1 MPVTWSIFVGHLP
14 FFVYFIVAGW
24 EWFCKILD
32 VFSWLRFSV
41 FRHLAEWLPLR
52 AALRRFARFN
62 GILPLCVLLEAQR
75 EPKRSPLL
83 PIVRAWRRTTSA
95 AVPQRSL
102 LPRNSGT
109 FLLPFLVAKKE
120 ALTGPSV
127 IKGPAAGQ
135 AGPGGHQSKKSFK
148 TFSQKFSQF
157 FHHHIVLCYYY
168 K

>member
-1 MPVTWSIFVGHLP
+1 MPESV
-14 FFVYFIVAGW
+14 IVQRKG
-24 EWFCKILD
+24 
-32 VFSWLRFSV
+32 SSS
-41 FRHLAEWLPLR
+41 
-52 AALRRFARFN
+52 
-62 GILPLCVLLEAQR
+62 GILFSLCNCIIAQR
-75 EPKRSPLL
+75 RDFLLMAYCRYVFFWRPKGNRKGLWLL

-95 AVPQRSL
+95 AVPQRSP

-109 FLLPFLVAKKE
+109 FFASFLVTKKE
-120 ALTGPSV
+120 ALPGPPV

-135 AGPGGHQSKKSFK
+135 AGPGDHQSKRSFK

>member
-41 FRHLAEWLPLR
+41 FRHLAEWLPPR

-95 AVPQRSL
+95 AVPQRSP

-109 FLLPFLVAKKE
+109 FLLPFFGRKKGS
-120 ALTGPSV
+120 ANRAVRYKRPCRRTDRAGWSP
-127 IKGPAAGQ
+127 IK
-135 AGPGGHQSKKSFK
+135 K
-148 TFSQKFSQF
+148 TF
-157 FHHHIVLCYYY
+157 
-168 K
+168 